1 MSSDPDL
8 MTAAMK
14 SLWDG
19 RPGVL
24 IMGLRQRSMKE
35 REVSNALSSV
45 NVLTHDKG
53 HVWLV
58 SPFCCCRF
66 VPA

>member
-24 IMGLRQRSMKE
+24 FLGLRQRCMKE
-35 REVSNALSSV
+35 REVSTALSI
-45 NVLTHDKG
+45 
-53 HVWLV
+53 
-58 SPFCCCRF
+58 
-66 VPA
+66 